1 MSAKQATF
9 SFRRPVEQT
18 PPLLGVIENGRP
30 TPKYALAW
38 VCDPSTFFKNLGQGV
53 GMVNFRNFSDV
64 VSNNWRTSPIPDF
77 GLAPIPY
84 PALDGN
90 FYLIAMFNKPNANHL
105 TRVRDLAEDPLI
117 KSARVAMGVDQD
129 ESVEKTLQWVRWP
142 LNWLHAEVRQRD
154 SDSDGSDSEGS
165 ESEEDSEVEDN
176 A

>member
-1 MSAKQATF
+1 
-9 SFRRPVEQT
+9 
-18 PPLLGVIENGRP
+18 
-30 TPKYALAW
+30 
-38 VCDPSTFFKNLGQGV
+38 VCS
-53 GMVNFRNFSDV
+53 
-64 VSNNWRTSPIPDF
+64 F

-117 KSARVAMGVDQD
+117 KSARVAMGVDRD

-142 LNWLHAEVRQRD
+142 LNWLHAEARQLESE
-154 SDSDGSDSEGS
+154 SDGS
-165 ESEEDSEVEDN
+165 ESEVDSEVEDD

>member
-1 MSAKQATF
+1 MSTKEATF

-38 VCDPSTFFKNLGQGV
+38 VCKPSTLFKNLGGV
-53 GMVNFRNFSDV
+53 GIVNFRNFSGV
-64 VSNNWRTSPIPDF
+64 VSKNWRNAPISDF

-142 LNWLHAEVRQRD
+142 LNWLHAEVCQREGE
-154 SDSDGSDSEGS
+154 SDGS
-165 ESEEDSEVEDN
+165 ESEVDSEAEDN

>member
-1 MSAKQATF
+1 MSTKQATL

-38 VCDPSTFFKNLGQGV
+38 VCKPSTLFKNLGGV
-53 GMVNFRNFSDV
+53 GIVNFRNFSGV
-64 VSNNWRTSPIPDF
+64 VSKNWRNAPISDF

-105 TRVRDLAEDPLI
+105 TRVRDLVEDPLI

-142 LNWLHAEVRQRD
+142 LNWLHAEVRQRESESDGRESEVD
-154 SDSDGSDSEGS
+154 SD
-165 ESEEDSEVEDN
+165 VEDN